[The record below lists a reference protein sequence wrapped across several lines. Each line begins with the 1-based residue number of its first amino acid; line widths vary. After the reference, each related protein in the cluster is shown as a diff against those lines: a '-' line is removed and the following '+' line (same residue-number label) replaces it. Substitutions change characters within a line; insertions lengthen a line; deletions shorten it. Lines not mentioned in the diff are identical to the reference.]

1 MHRWPHSYTLKV
13 CSINPIFRLY
23 RLPMNAIC
31 TFAEAAKVLGYKS
44 RSTLYK
50 LKSDGW
56 LDDYIIRYAGRDHL
70 QLKPKGK
77 PSLATHIMGVIQWR
91 PSNPIRNQT
100 FS

>member
-1 MHRWPHSYTLKV
+1 M
-13 CSINPIFRLY
+13 NP
-23 RLPMNAIC
+23 IC
-31 TFAEAAKVLGYKS
+31 TFKEASEILGYKS

-50 LKSDGW
+50 LKKDGW
-56 LDDYIIRYAGRDHL
+56 LDDYLIHIAGKDHL

-100 FS
+100 IS